1 MEGEENE
8 VKVKAK
14 KPGKKKGGS
23 RRSIK
28 QQLILIMAA
37 LVAVPLAIA
46 IIFSVVN
53 TRSEGIES
61 AEEINAVQAH
71 LIETSIKDILDQNVQ
86 VMQTFAAAPSTIE
99 FIEGGGSDEELKAEI
114 YDQMLDIDAN
124 LADGNAT
131 IITDPDGQQILRT
144 VGDTVNVADREYFKK
159 AMEGT
164 VYVSD
169 IEVSKATGNRITTFA
184 VPVFNEDESKVV
196 GIVQRNY
203 NLSDFHDLIA
213 SEITEEKQE
222 IVMVDRT
229 GSVIA
234 HSGHEIDPNAPED
247 QSMNPFYTD
256 SRGETASGSYES
268 NWQGETWM
276 ISWVKEAQTGWVV
289 ASCRVQSVALKHV
302 TTMTFVMILI
312 GVIFLVVGIIVA
324 FWQADSFIKPVQVLN
339 SSLAELAEGNFVEI
353 DKYTN
358 RNDEFGEMINETNTV
373 IDKIKS
379 VVTDLKEV
387 MSRLG
392 ESSQSLA
399 ETSGQI
405 SQTADDVS
413 EAVQE
418 IAKGATEQA
427 DTIQKATENI
437 TTLSD
442 AIQNVANNAE
452 GLASTATSMN
462 DSSTSSAEALRELS
476 SNMDSMNHAMNE
488 ISEGMNATNAAVQG
502 VNERVDGITSIA
514 SQTNLLALNASI
526 EAARA
531 GEAGRGFAVVAEEI
545 GKLAT
550 ESAQTAEEIRA
561 EMAKLLTQS
570 QNAIKMTSE
579 VSDISGN
586 VNTVLT
592 DTVDKINELIDGV
605 GTTVDGVTTISGLS
619 QESAASKTIIVD
631 AMDSLSAIS
640 EENAASTQQ
649 TSASM
654 QELNATVNVLSQS
667 ASDLND
673 LAKKLEEDL
682 DFFKL

>member
-1 MEGEENE
+1 MSRF
-8 VKVKAK
+8 KV
-14 KPGKKKGGS
+14 
-23 RRSIK
+23 RV
-28 QQLILIMAA
+28 QLLIMA
-37 LVAVPLAIA
+37 LVPLVVLGVTLLLISYTSITGRAVEDANAQNLLLCKQIEAEFSGIIDENVASIKAIAASATVVDFLEETENAVPMEELTAFIKEVDEEFGDGNTIAIA
-46 IIFSVVN
+46 NAQGMQV
-53 TRSEGIES
+53 TRSSGDC
-61 AEEINAVQAH
+61 V
-71 LIETSIKDILDQNVQ
+71 DI
-86 VMQTFAAAPSTIE
+86 
-99 FIEGGGSDEELKAEI
+99 SDRDYYKEAMK
-114 YDQMLDIDAN
+114 
-124 LADGNAT
+124 GNT
-131 IITDPDGQQILRT
+131 
-144 VGDTVNVADREYFKK
+144 
-159 AMEGT
+159 
-164 VYVSD
+164 YVSD
-169 IEVSKATGNRITTFA
+169 LIVSKSTGARITSIVT
-184 VPVFNEDESKVV
+184 PVYSLDKSRIV
-196 GIVQRNY
+196 GTVQRNY
-203 NLSDFHDLIA
+203 NLSAVHDFLVEEAEEAFIVDSDGDIVAH
-213 SEITEEKQE
+213 SQYEITEDKEQNFASSTF
-222 IVMVDRT
+222 MVSGLDEGTYEADT
-229 GSVIA
+229 GRGYVGMMA
-234 HSGHEIDPNAPED
+234 YMKE
-247 QSMNPFYTD
+247 PF
-256 SRGETASGSYES
+256 SRWT
-268 NWQGETWM
+268 
-276 ISWVKEAQTGWVV
+276 VV
-289 ASCRVQSVALKHV
+289 AAQRKADVTAHARQSALIIAAV
-302 TTMTFVMILI
+302 GIVLI
-312 GVIFLVVGIIVA
+312 AASVFMVIFLA
-324 FWQADSFIKPVQVLN
+324 NSFVKPIRAIN
-339 SSLAELAEGNFVEI
+339 ESLEHFAEGEFREI
-353 DKYTN
+353 KGYEG
-358 RNDEFGEMINETNTV
+358 RKDEFGHIVDSTNRV
-373 IDKIKS
+373 LEHIKS
-379 VVTDLKEV
+379 VVSDLKSV
-387 MSRLG
+387 MTSLG

-405 SQTADDVS
+405 SQTTDDVS

-452 GLASTATSMN
+452 TLASTATSMN
-462 DSSTSSAEALRELS
+462 DSSTSSAEALKELS
-476 SNMDSMNHAMNE
+476 SNMESMNNAMNE

-570 QNAIKMTSE
+570 ENAIRMTGE
-579 VSDISGN
+579 VSEITEN
-586 VNTVLT
+586 VNTVLN

-619 QESAASKTIIVD
+619 EESAASKTIIVD

-640 EENAASTQQ
+640 EENAASTQE

-682 DFFKL
+682 GFFKI

>member
-1 MEGEENE
+1 MARKEKGKEKA
-8 VKVKAK
+8 VKKSGA
-14 KPGKKKGGS
+14 

-28 QQLILIMAA
+28 SQLILIMGA
-37 LVAVPLAIA
+37 LVAIPLILAI
-46 IIFSVVN
+46 IVSVIS
-53 TRSEGIES
+53 TRSEGIDS
-61 AEEINAVQAH
+61 AKEINDVQAH
-71 LIETSIKDILDQNVQ
+71 LIELSIQDILDQNVQ
-86 VMQTFAAAPSTIE
+86 VLNSFASSPTTIEYLEGDESLYDELLESMKDIDSSLGDGNSTILT
-99 FIEGGGSDEELKAEI
+99 G
-114 YDQMLDIDAN
+114 LDGMQKI
-124 LADGNAT
+124 
-131 IITDPDGQQILRT
+131 RT
-144 VGDTVNVADREYFKK
+144 VGDLVNVSDREYFKQ
-159 AMEGT
+159 ASGGT
-164 VYVSD
+164 TYVSD
-169 IEVSKATGNRITTFA
+169 LQFSKTTGEGIVTFA
-184 VPVFNEDESKVV
+184 VPVYNEDETAVV
-196 GIVQRNY
+196 GIAQRNY
-203 NLSDFHDLIA
+203 NVSDFHDILA
-213 SEITEEKQE
+213 SEITEKRQE
-222 IVMVDRT
+222 IVMVDRQGT
-229 GSVIA
+229 VIA
-234 HSGHEIDPNAPED
+234 HSGHEIDPNNPEE
-247 QSMNPFYTD
+247 QSSNPFYTD
-256 SRGETASGSYES
+256 SRGDKKDGDYTSDWAGD
-268 NWQGETWM
+268 TWM
-276 ISWVKEAQTGWVV
+276 ISWVKEENTGWVV
-289 ASCRVQSVALKHV
+289 ASCRVEAVALQHV
-302 TTMTFVMILI
+302 TTMTIILI
-312 GVIFLVVGIIVA
+312 VLGLVLLVAGVVVA
-324 FWQADSFIKPVQVLN
+324 FLISNSFIGPIMVLN
-339 SSLAELAEGNFVEI
+339 ASLAELAEGKFVAI

-373 IDKIKS
+373 IDKIKE

-387 MSRLG
+387 MGRLG

-462 DSSTSSAEALRELS
+462 DSSTSSAEALKELS
-476 SNMDSMNHAMNE
+476 TNMDSMNNAMVE

-550 ESAQTAEEIRA
+550 ESAETAEEIRA

-570 QNAIKMTSE
+570 ENAIRKTSE
-579 VSDISGN
+579 VNEISGN
-586 VNTVLT
+586 VNNVLT
-592 DTVDKINELIDGV
+592 NTVDKINELIDGV

-619 QESAASKTIIVD
+619 QESAGSKTIIVD